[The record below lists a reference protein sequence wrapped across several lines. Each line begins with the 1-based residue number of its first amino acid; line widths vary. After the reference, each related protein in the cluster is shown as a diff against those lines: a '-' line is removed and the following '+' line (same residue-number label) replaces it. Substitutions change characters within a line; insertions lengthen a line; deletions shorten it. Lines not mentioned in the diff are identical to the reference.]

1 MYSEKFYNESVETIN
16 IKINNHSKKILNT
29 ENNILNKYRLIKEKV
44 LTINKPN
51 SDTDK
56 KLIELKNL
64 KERNLILENKVKNF
78 DDILASLKNKLNEK
92 DEIIK
97 SFSDNIEKN
106 KNKIKDLKDEN
117 AKLKIKELNEVKD
130 QNTNKNNII
139 QECKKNA
146 DNEQI
151 LKKESKMKKNDNSS
165 ELNKTNI
172 AEINNLLTTSLISG
186 TIIFPNY
193 HLLSIFSLQLAKNP
207 LNLVNKS
214 HISYIYIA
222 KNIGILLNDILK
234 NKNQDLLTNFKSSF
248 ISTINRDYK
257 KNLSDFVYSN
267 EEIIINNPFINL
279 IEVSEKKLNF
289 NLIFYQKLAYILNYF
304 NKNEV
309 KLTEKY
315 NKGMCKIIQFCMKF
329 LMLSFTSRD
338 YILEFFSS
346 IKNFIITNDQEDLF
360 TIMKEVNVLEILIL
374 LIESNEEFF
383 QFLEIFLFF
392 FMKNHNL
399 SYLNE
404 YYSNNKLV

>member
-1 MYSEKFYNESVETIN
+1 MYIC
-16 IKINNHSKKILNT
+16 
-29 ENNILNKYRLIKEKV
+29 
-44 LTINKPN
+44 
-51 SDTDK
+51 
-56 KLIELKNL
+56 
-64 KERNLILENKVKNF
+64 
-78 DDILASLKNKLNEK
+78 
-92 DEIIK
+92 K
-97 SFSDNIEKN
+97 SSRRISR
-106 KNKIKDLKDEN
+106 
-117 AKLKIKELNEVKD
+117 ELNEVKD

-267 EEIIINNPFINL
+267 EEIIINNPFINPP
-279 IEVSEKKLNF
+279 IKAQTVDDVINNSKNVNIFQTSPFNETGKKKEQLMMAPTLFGKQETGTSNDNTQPISFSFSQNF
-289 NLIFYQKLAYILNYF
+289 TYKRHFKNLRI
-304 NKNEV
+304 
-309 KLTEKY
+309 
-315 NKGMCKIIQFCMKF
+315 
-329 LMLSFTSRD
+329 R
-338 YILEFFSS
+338 
-346 IKNFIITNDQEDLF
+346 
-360 TIMKEVNVLEILIL
+360 
-374 LIESNEEFF
+374 
-383 QFLEIFLFF
+383 
-392 FMKNHNL
+392 
-399 SYLNE
+399 
-404 YYSNNKLV
+404 